1 MEKVY
6 QAGTHEGMIDFINM
20 EDLELAA
27 TQVIPS
33 GGYGYISSGAG
44 DLFTYRENQ
53 KAFNHQLVIPHV
65 LKDVELPDTTTYF
78 SDETLAAPIIMAP
91 VAAHGLAHEQA
102 EKASAKGVSEFG
114 TIYTASSYA
123 SCTLEEIRAAGGP
136 EAPQWFQFYMSKDD
150 GINLDILEMAK
161 RNGAKAVVLT
171 ADATVGGNRE
181 TDRRNGFT
189 FPLPMPIVQA
199 YQSGVGQTMD
209 AVYKSS
215 KQKLSPKDIEFITTH
230 SELPVYVKGVQL
242 EDDVYRSLDAGAQ
255 GIWVSNHGGRQLDG
269 GPASFD
275 SLCYVAEA
283 VDKRVPIVF
292 DSGVRRG
299 QHVFKA
305 IASGADLVAIGRP
318 AIYGLSLGGST
329 GIKQVFDFFK
339 TELEMV
345 MQLAGTQ
352 TVEDIKNAKLR
363 ENRFMC

>member
-1 MEKVY
+1 MEMIY
-6 QAGTHEGMIDFINM
+6 QAGSQEGQISFINT
-20 EDLELAA
+20 EDLEMAA
-27 TQVIPS
+27 AQVIPT

-44 DLFTYRENQ
+44 DLFTYQENVQ
-53 KAFNHQLVIPHV
+53 SFNHQLIIPHV
-65 LKDVELPDTTTYF
+65 LKDVEIPDTTTYF
-78 SDETLAAPIIMAP
+78 DQETLTAPIIMAP
-91 VAAHGLAHEQA
+91 IAAHGLAHTHA
-102 EKASAKGVSEFG
+102 EKASAKGVADFH

-123 SCTLEEIRAAGGP
+123 SCTLEEIREAGGP
-136 EAPQWFQFYMSKDD
+136 DAPQWFQFYMSKDN

-161 RNGAKAVVLT
+161 RNGAKAIVLT

-181 TDRRNGFT
+181 TDLRNGFT

-215 KQKLSPKDIEFITTH
+215 KQKLSPKDVEFIAAH
-230 SELPVYVKGVQL
+230 SDLPVYVKGVQS
-242 EDDVYRSLDAGAQ
+242 EDDVYRSLDAGAN

-269 GPASFD
+269 GPAAFD
-275 SLCYVAEA
+275 SLKYVAEA

-318 AIYGLSLGGST
+318 AIYGLALGGST
-329 GIKQVFDFFK
+329 GIHQVFDFFK
-339 TELEMV
+339 KELEMV

-352 TVEDIKNAKLR
+352 TVEDIKNVTLR
-363 ENRFMC
+363 ENRFF